1 MSLHNPICKPN
12 SVLIDN
18 RIYMLDYFPLSG
30 VNFQI
35 RLKSY
40 KGLLTLL
47 AGMQKETAFW
57 ALRV

>member
-1 MSLHNPICKPN
+1 MSLHNPICKLN
-12 SVLIDN
+12 SVLIYN
-18 RIYMLDYFPLSG
+18 RIYTLDYFLLSG